1 MVRVAAWHILRSG
14 STTPMRLV
22 DREAARSGFDARD
35 RGLLRQLIGTEL
47 RRRSTLRA
55 IVKRFTR
62 RAAKPDL
69 VAHYHLGLV
78 QLLFLD
84 RIPHHAAVSTTV
96 DAVRR
101 TLGGSKTANANGFLR
116 AVIRARADG
125 FCGDPRCDFTWREQ
139 HFDVPVFRDYD
150 TQPLL
155 WAEDALSMP
164 AALLKRWAKRHGR
177 EQAFALARTFTAEP
191 PLSVRVVRGDR
202 EAVMTELETAGCEPF
217 PGNHDAIFIC
227 PSDQTG
233 LVLSSPAFL
242 EGRITIQGETALRSA
257 ELLDAQAGERILD
270 LCAAPGGKSSVF
282 AVSGAEVTALDRDP
296 RRLARLLDTKRRLDL
311 PKLQLAACESTSG
324 LSTDAK
330 FDAVFI
336 DAPCS
341 NTGTLGAHPGAR
353 WRFGPKS
360 MKELVEIQSQLIR
373 SGAEHVRPGG
383 RMVWST
389 CSLEPEENGQ
399 LVRKFVEDNPEW
411 TAGEPME
418 LIPDLEQGPTDGGFA
433 IRLERSS

>member
-1 MVRVAAWHILRSG
+1 MVRVAAWQILRSG

-22 DREAARSGFDARD
+22 DREASRSGFDSRD
-35 RGLLRQLIGTEL
+35 RGLLRQLVGTEL

-62 RAAKPDL
+62 RPAKPDM

-116 AVIRARADG
+116 AVIRARAEG
-125 FCGDPRCDFTWREQ
+125 FSGDPRCDFTWREE

-164 AALLKRWAKRHGR
+164 ASIMKRWAKRHGR
-177 EQAFALARTFTAEP
+177 EQAFAMARTFTAEP

-202 EAVMTELETAGCEPF
+202 DSVMAELELAGCESF
-217 PGNHDAIFIC
+217 PGEHESILIC

-233 LVLSSPAFL
+233 TVISSPAFI
-242 EGRITIQGETALRSA
+242 EGRITIQGETALRAA
-257 ELLDAQAGERILD
+257 ELLEAQSGERILD
-270 LCAAPGGKSSVF
+270 MCAA
-282 AVSGAEVTALDRDP
+282 
-296 RRLARLLDTKRRLDL
+296 
-311 PKLQLAACESTSG
+311 
-324 LSTDAK
+324 
-330 FDAVFI
+330 
-336 DAPCS
+336 
-341 NTGTLGAHPGAR
+341 
-353 WRFGPKS
+353 
-360 MKELVEIQSQLIR
+360 
-373 SGAEHVRPGG
+373 
-383 RMVWST
+383 
-389 CSLEPEENGQ
+389 
-399 LVRKFVEDNPEW
+399 
-411 TAGEPME
+411 
-418 LIPDLEQGPTDGGFA
+418 
-433 IRLERSS
+433 